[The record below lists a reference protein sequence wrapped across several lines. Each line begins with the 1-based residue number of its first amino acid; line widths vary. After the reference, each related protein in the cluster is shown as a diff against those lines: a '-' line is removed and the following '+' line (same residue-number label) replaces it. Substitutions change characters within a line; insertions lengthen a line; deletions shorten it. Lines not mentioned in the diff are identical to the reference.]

1 MGDLL
6 LLPSK
11 GNVAFGIGK
20 DCWGF
25 SLTRFA
31 NMIAY
36 KFKVDRTKMM
46 EKLWGDNYYNP
57 ETKKFGSDD

>member
-6 LLPSK
+6 LLPTK
-11 GNVAFGIGK
+11 GNVAFGTGK
-20 DCWGF
+20 DFWGF

-31 NMIAY
+31 NMIAD

-57 ETKKFGSDD
+57 ETKKFGTDD